1 MTTIMR
7 PTTSPALHPSRH
19 LSRHLLP
26 SAALVLVFAACNGSD
41 GEGAE
46 TGTSAAADSN
56 SVSPIAVA
64 VATAGS
70 GAASSPII
78 ATGTFG
84 PRDEIPLSFKI
95 GGVIAQVAVD
105 QGTVV
110 RKGQTLAVLDLREID
125 AMVNKARVGVDK
137 AERDVAR
144 LRRLVVDSVATTS
157 QLQDAESAAEAA
169 RADLTTAR
177 VTREFATIIAPEDGV
192 VLQRQATPGT
202 TIGAGTPV
210 LTIGGSRRGKVLRVG
225 VPDRDVLRLR
235 VGDVAKVRFDALPDR
250 VFTGK
255 VTLLGQSADS
265 RTGTYTVEVQLA
277 EGASLPSGLVG
288 RAEIASR
295 ATASGALPSA
305 TLVPVDALVE
315 ADGDSAIVYTVSETT
330 PLRAQPHRVRI
341 LQLTGD
347 HAAVSGVGSGARVI
361 TRGSAYVRP
370 DSPVRITPVSAALAK
385 AGVP

>member
-1 MTTIMR
+1 MSTIVR
-7 PTTSPALHPSRH
+7 PTTSPASALHRSRS
-19 LSRHLLP
+19 LIP
-26 SAALVLVFAACNGSD
+26 SATLVLVLAACSRTESD
-41 GEGAE
+41 GAA
-46 TGTSAAADSN
+46 TAQAPAADATA
-56 SVSPIAVA
+56 VSPIAVA

-70 GAASSPII
+70 GGASSSVI

-95 GGVIAQVAVD
+95 GGVIAQVSVD
-105 QGTVV
+105 QGTAV

-177 VTREFATIIAPEDGV
+177 VNREFATIIAPEDGV

-210 LTIGGSRRGKVLRVG
+210 ITLGGSRRGKVLRVG
-225 VPDRDVLRLR
+225 VPDRDVLRVR
-235 VGDVAKVRFDALPDR
+235 VGDVAQVRFDALPDR
-250 VFTGK
+250 VFSGK
-255 VTLLGQSADS
+255 VSLVGQSADS

-277 EGASLPSGLVG
+277 DGASLPTGLVG
-288 RAEIASR
+288 RAEIAAR
-295 ATASGALPSA
+295 ATTTGAITSA

-315 ADGDSAIVYTVSETT
+315 ADADSAIVYTVSETT
-330 PLRAQPHRVRI
+330 PLRAQPHRVHI

-347 HAAVSGVGSGARVI
+347 QAAISGLDSGVRVI

-370 DSPVRITPVSAALAK
+370 DALVRITTVTAALAK

>member
-1 MTTIMR
+1 MTTISR
-7 PTTSPALHPSRH
+7 SNTTSASAPFVSGYL
-19 LSRHLLP
+19 LS
-26 SAALVLVFAACNGSD
+26 STILVLALAACSRS
-41 GEGAE
+41 EGDK
-46 TGTSAAADSN
+46 AATTTTADSTT
-56 SVSPIAVA
+56 VSPIAVA

-70 GAASSPII
+70 GAAGSAVV

-95 GGVIAQVAVD
+95 GGVIAQVVVD
-105 QGTVV
+105 QGAAV

-169 RADLTTAR
+169 RADFTTAR
-177 VTREFATIIAPEDGV
+177 VNREFATIIAPEDGV

-210 LTIGGSRRGKVLRVG
+210 LTIGGSRRGNVLRAG
-225 VPDRDVLRLR
+225 VPDRDLLRLR
-235 VGDVAKVRFDALPDR
+235 VGDVAQVRFDALPDR
-250 VFTGK
+250 VFRGK
-255 VTLLGQSADS
+255 VALLGQSADS

-277 EGASLPSGLVG
+277 DGASLPSGLVG

-295 ATASGALPSA
+295 ATASGATASA

-315 ADGDSAIVYTVSETT
+315 ADADSAIVYTISETT

-341 LQLTGD
+341 LQLAGD
-347 HAAVSGVGSGARVI
+347 QAAVSGLDSGARVI

-370 DSPVRITPVSAALAK
+370 DARVRITPVSAALAK

>member
-1 MTTIMR
+1 MTTIIR
-7 PTTSPALHPSRH
+7 PTTSPASSRH
-19 LSRHLLP
+19 LSRSLRP
-26 SAALVLVFAACNGSD
+26 AATLAFVLAACNG
-41 GEGAE
+41 GEGD
-46 TGTSAAADSN
+46 GAATAQATPADSTA
-56 SVSPIAVA
+56 VPPIAIA

-70 GAASSPII
+70 GAASTSII

-105 QGTVV
+105 QGAVV
-110 RKGQTLAVLDLREID
+110 RKGQTLAMLDLREID

-144 LRRLVVDSVATTS
+144 LRRLVVDSVATTA

-177 VTREFATIIAPEDGV
+177 VNREFATIIAPEDGV

-202 TIGAGTPV
+202 TIGAGTSV

-235 VGDVAKVRFDALPDR
+235 VGDVAQVRFDALPDR
-250 VFTGK
+250 AFSGRVA
-255 VTLLGQSADS
+255 LLGQSADT
-265 RTGTYTVEVQLA
+265 RTGTYTVELQLA
-277 EGASLPSGLVG
+277 DGASLPSGLVG
-288 RAEIASR
+288 RAEIASS
-295 ATASGALPSA
+295 ATASGVATSA

-315 ADGDSAIVYTVSETT
+315 ADSDSAIVYTVSATT
-330 PLRAQPHRVRI
+330 PLRAQSHRVRI
-341 LQLTGD
+341 LQLSGD
-347 HAAVSGVGSGARVI
+347 QAAISGLDSGARVI

-370 DSPVRITPVSAALAK
+370 DALVRITTVSAALAK
-385 AGVP
+385 AGAP

>member
-1 MTTIMR
+1 MPTIIR
-7 PTTSPALHPSRH
+7 PTTSPASD
-19 LSRHLLP
+19 LSRHRSLYLLS
-26 SAALVLVFAACNGSD
+26 SATLVLVLAACNRSEGD
-41 GEGAE
+41 GNAKGQSAE
-46 TGTSAAADSN
+46 ADSTA
-56 SVSPIAVA
+56 VAPIAVA
-64 VATAGS
+64 VATAGN
-70 GAASSPII
+70 GGASSSVV

-105 QGTVV
+105 QGAVV
-110 RKGQTLAVLDLREID
+110 RKGQTLAMLDLREID

-177 VTREFATIIAPEDGV
+177 VNREFATIIAPEDGV

-235 VGDVAKVRFDALPDR
+235 VGDVAQVRFDALPGR
-250 VFTGK
+250 AFAGK
-255 VTLLGQSADS
+255 VALLGQSADS

-277 EGASLPSGLVG
+277 DGASLPSGLVG

-295 ATASGALPSA
+295 ATAITSA

-315 ADGDSAIVYTVSETT
+315 ADSDSAIVYTVSETT
-330 PLRAQPHRVRI
+330 PLRATPHRVRI
-341 LQLTGD
+341 LQLSGD
-347 HAAVSGVGSGARVI
+347 HAAISGLDSGARVI

-370 DSPVRITPVSAALAK
+370 DALVRITTVATAFAK
-385 AGVP
+385 AGTP